1 MSLAW
6 KRKKM
11 LKLSNKI
18 NYKKINQY
26 RIYINK
32 KIILKKKGFLWN
44 AYIVFVE
51 LFVPKWRKLYSY
63 TQILGSLIFVL
74 QTKC

>member
-1 MSLAW
+1 
-6 KRKKM
+6 M

-32 KIILKKKGFLWN
+32 KIILKKKVFCEMHTLFLSN
-44 AYIVFVE
+44 YLFQNEENYIAT
-51 LFVPKWRKLYSY
+51 LKY
-63 TQILGSLIFVL
+63 
-74 QTKC
+74 